1 MNHEEQLI
9 RYAANQ
15 LNETERAEFEKHLAG
30 CAGCQ
35 ADLHLW
41 QSVANEITASDSAMP
56 APVHLADSAL
66 EVIHA
71 PSRLT
76 RAFNGMTQLLR
87 MQLLLMHN
95 ELWVGSAALMF
106 IFLAMALLVARV
118 EVLYFFVPMIA
129 AGTVTLIYGS
139 EHDPAAELTFATPI
153 SPWKILLARLTLVSA
168 YNVFLAL
175 CATAGLLL
183 ILPPQALGELILG
196 WLAPMTFLSAL
207 ALLLSLWI
215 GTSNAL
221 FISYTLWAAQYLALT
236 SVSKWF
242 AFLTPW
248 LDSYRQF
255 WQDPALLFIFGF
267 TLILFALWSAG
278 REQVQWRRTFIV
290 G

>member
-15 LNETERAEFEKHLAG
+15 LSENERADFERHLAE
-30 CAGCQ
+30 CANCQ
-35 ADLHLW
+35 TDLLLW
-41 QSVANEITASDSAMP
+41 QSVADEIHASDSAVP

-71 PSRLT
+71 PSKLT
-76 RAFNGMTQLLR
+76 RAFKSTTQLLR

-95 ELWVGSAALMF
+95 ELWIGSAALMF

-118 EVLYFFVPMIA
+118 EVLHFFVPMIA
-129 AGTVTLIYGS
+129 AGTVTLIYGA

-175 CATAGLLL
+175 CATIGLLL

-236 SVSKWF
+236 SVGEWF

-248 LDSYRQF
+248 FESYRQF
-255 WQDPALLFIFGF
+255 WNDPALLFVFGF
-267 TLILFALWSAG
+267 ALILFALWSAG
-278 REQVQWRRTFIV
+278 REQVQWRRSIAL
-290 G
+290 

>member
-15 LNETERAEFEKHLAG
+15 LNETERAEFERHLAD
-30 CAGCQ
+30 CADCQ
-35 ADLHLW
+35 TDLRLWKSIAD
-41 QSVANEITASDSAMP
+41 EIHASNSAVP
-56 APVHLADSAL
+56 APIHLADSAL
-66 EVIHA
+66 EQIHA
-71 PSRLT
+71 PSKFI
-76 RAFNGMTQLLR
+76 RAFKSMTALLR

-95 ELWVGSAALMF
+95 ELWIGSAALMF
-106 IFLAMALLVARV
+106 IFLAMAFLVARV
-118 EVLYFFVPMIA
+118 EVLHFFVPMIA
-129 AGTVTLIYGS
+129 AGTVTLIYGA

-175 CATAGLLL
+175 CATVGLLL

-221 FISYTLWAAQYLALT
+221 FISYTLWAVQYLALT
-236 SVSKWF
+236 SVGEWI
-242 AFLTPW
+242 AFPTPW
-248 LDSYRQF
+248 LESYRRF
-255 WQDPALLFIFGF
+255 WHEPALLFIFGF
-267 TLILFALWSAG
+267 ALILFALWSTG
-278 REQVQWRRTFIV
+278 REQVQWRRSVAI
-290 G
+290 

>member
-15 LNETERAEFEKHLAG
+15 LNESERADFEKHLAG
-30 CAGCQ
+30 CASCQ
-35 ADLHLW
+35 ADLTLW
-41 QSVANEITASDSAMP
+41 RALANEVIASDSAVP

-66 EVIHA
+66 EAIHA
-71 PSRLT
+71 PSKLT
-76 RAFNGMTQLLR
+76 RAFKGTAQLLQ

-95 ELWVGSAALMF
+95 ELWIGSAALMF
-106 IFLAMALLVARV
+106 IFLAMALIVARV
-118 EVLYFFVPMIA
+118 EVLHFFVPMIA
-129 AGTVTLIYGS
+129 AGTVTLIYGA

-175 CATAGLLL
+175 CATVGLLL

-221 FISYTLWAAQYLALT
+221 FISYTLWAAQFLALT
-236 SVSKWF
+236 SIGEWF
-242 AFLTPW
+242 AFLDPW
-248 LDSYRQF
+248 LESYRQF
-255 WQDPALLFIFGF
+255 WNDPALLFLFGF
-267 TLILFALWSAG
+267 ALVLFALWSAG
-278 REQVQWRRTFIV
+278 REQVKWRRSFV
-290 G
+290 L

>member
-15 LNETERAEFEKHLAG
+15 LNESERAEFEKHLAG

-35 ADLHLW
+35 ADLPLW
-41 QSVANEITASDSAMP
+41 RSLANEVISSDAAVP

-66 EVIHA
+66 KAIHA
-71 PSRLT
+71 PSKLT
-76 RAFNGMTQLLR
+76 RALKSTIQLLR

-95 ELWVGSAALMF
+95 ELWIGSAALMF

-118 EVLYFFVPMIA
+118 EVLHLFVPMIA

-175 CATAGLLL
+175 CAMAGLLL
-183 ILPPQALGELILG
+183 ILPPQEIGELILG

-215 GTSNAL
+215 GTNNAL

-236 SVSKWF
+236 SVGEWF
-242 AFLTPW
+242 NFFTPW
-248 LDSYRQF
+248 LESYRQF
-255 WQDPALLFIFGF
+255 WQDPALLFLLGF
-267 TLILFALWSAG
+267 ALILFALWSAG
-278 REQVQWRRTFIV
+278 REQVQWRRAIAI
-290 G
+290 

>member
-15 LNETERAEFEKHLAG
+15 LNESERADFEKHLAG
-30 CAGCQ
+30 CASCQ
-35 ADLHLW
+35 ADLLLW
-41 QSVANEITASDSAMP
+41 QSLANEVIASDSAVP

-66 EVIHA
+66 EVIHT

-76 RAFNGMTQLLR
+76 RAFRNMTQLLR

-95 ELWVGSAALMF
+95 ELWIGSAALMF

-118 EVLYFFVPMIA
+118 EVLHFFVPMIA

-139 EHDPAAELTFATPI
+139 EHDPAAELTFSAPI

-175 CATAGLLL
+175 CATVGLLL

-221 FISYTLWAAQYLALT
+221 FIAYTLWAAQYLAWT
-236 SVSKWF
+236 SIGEWF
-242 AFLTPW
+242 AFLDPW
-248 LDSYRQF
+248 LESYRQF

-267 TLILFALWSAG
+267 ALILFALWSAG
-278 REQVQWRRTFIV
+278 HEQVQWRRSV
-290 G
+290 VL

>member
-15 LNETERAEFEKHLAG
+15 LDESERAEFEKHLAG

-41 QSVANEITASDSAMP
+41 RALGNEVIASDSAVP
-56 APVHLADSAL
+56 APVLLAESAL
-66 EVIHA
+66 EAIHA

-76 RAFNGMTQLLR
+76 RAFKSTIQLLR

-95 ELWVGSAALMF
+95 ELWIGSAALMF

-118 EVLYFFVPMIA
+118 EVLHLFVPMIA

-153 SPWKILLARLTLVSA
+153 SPCKILLARLTLVSA

-175 CATAGLLL
+175 CAMAGLLL

-215 GTSNAL
+215 GTNNAL

-236 SVSKWF
+236 SVGEWF

-255 WQDPALLFIFGF
+255 WQDPALLFLFGF
-267 TLILFALWSAG
+267 ALILFALWSAG
-278 REQVQWRRTFIV
+278 HEQVQWRRSVAI
-290 G
+290 

>member
-15 LNETERAEFEKHLAG
+15 LNESERAEFEQHLTE
-30 CAGCQ
+30 CVDCQ
-35 ADLHLW
+35 SDLPLW
-41 QSVANEITASDSAMP
+41 QSLANEVTASGSAVT
-56 APVHLADSAL
+56 APVHLADAAL
-66 EVIHA
+66 EAIHA
-71 PSRLT
+71 PSQLT
-76 RAFNGMTQLLR
+76 RAFKSMAQLLR
-87 MQLLLMHN
+87 MQLLLMHS
-95 ELWVGSAALMF
+95 ELWIGSAALMF
-106 IFLAMALLVARV
+106 IFLAMALLAARV
-118 EVLYFFVPMIA
+118 EVLHFFVPMIA

-175 CATAGLLL
+175 CATFALLL

-221 FISYTLWAAQYLALT
+221 FISYTLWAAQYLAFT
-236 SVSKWF
+236 SVGAWF

-248 LDSYRQF
+248 LESYRQF
-255 WQDPALLFIFGF
+255 WNNPALLFLFGF
-267 TLILFALWSAG
+267 ALILLVLWSAG
-278 REQVQWRRTFIV
+278 RERVQWRSIPL
-290 G
+290 

>member
-15 LNETERAEFEKHLAG
+15 LSESERAEFERHLTE
-30 CAGCQ
+30 CTGCQ
-35 ADLHLW
+35 SDLPLW
-41 QSVANEITASDSAMP
+41 LSLANEVTTSDSAVT
-56 APVHLADSAL
+56 APLHLADSAL
-66 EVIHA
+66 EAIHA
-71 PSRLT
+71 PSKLA
-76 RAFNGMTQLLR
+76 RAIKSMAQLLR
-87 MQLLLMHN
+87 MQLLLMHS
-95 ELWVGSAALMF
+95 ELWIGSAALMF
-106 IFLAMALLVARV
+106 TFLAMALLVARV
-118 EVLYFFVPMIA
+118 EVLHFFVPMIA
-129 AGTVTLIYGS
+129 AGTVSLIYGP
-139 EHDPAAELTFATPI
+139 EHDPAAELTFSTPI

-175 CATAGLLL
+175 FATVGLLL

-236 SVSKWF
+236 SVSEWF

-248 LDSYRQF
+248 LEWYSQF
-255 WQDPALLFIFGF
+255 WHDSALLFLLGF
-267 TLILFALWSAG
+267 ALILLVLWSAG
-278 REQVQWRRTFIV
+278 REQVQWHKSFAI
-290 G
+290 

>member
-15 LNETERAEFEKHLAG
+15 LNENEHAEFERHLEN
-30 CAGCQ
+30 CADCQ
-35 ADLHLW
+35 TDLLLW
-41 QSVANEITASDSAMP
+41 QRVADEIHASDSAVP

-66 EVIHA
+66 EAIHA
-71 PSRLT
+71 PTMLM
-76 RAFNGMTQLLR
+76 RAFKNTTQLLR
-87 MQLLLMHN
+87 MQLLLLHN
-95 ELWVGSAALMF
+95 ELWIGSAALLF

-118 EVLYFFVPMIA
+118 EVLHFFVPMVA

-175 CATAGLLL
+175 CATVGLLL
-183 ILPPQALGELILG
+183 ILPPQALGGLILG

-221 FISYTLWAAQYLALT
+221 FISYTLWAAQFLALT
-236 SVSKWF
+236 SVGEWF

-248 LDSYRQF
+248 LESYRQF
-255 WQDPALLFIFGF
+255 WNDPVLLFVFGF

-278 REQVQWRRTFIV
+278 HEQVQWRRSIAI
-290 G
+290 

>member
-15 LNETERAEFEKHLAG
+15 LNESERADFEKHMAG
-30 CAGCQ
+30 CASCQ
-35 ADLHLW
+35 ADLTLW
-41 QSVANEITASDSAMP
+41 QSLANEVIASDSAVP

-66 EVIHA
+66 EAIHA
-71 PSRLT
+71 PSKLT
-76 RAFNGMTQLLR
+76 RAYKSTAQLLR

-95 ELWVGSAALMF
+95 ELWIGSAALMF

-118 EVLYFFVPMIA
+118 EVLHFFVPMIA
-129 AGTVTLIYGS
+129 AGTVTLIYGA

-183 ILPPQALGELILG
+183 ILPPQALGELLLG

-236 SVSKWF
+236 SVGEWF

-248 LDSYRQF
+248 LESYRQF
-255 WQDPALLFIFGF
+255 WNDPALLFIFGF
-267 TLILFALWSAG
+267 ALVLSALWSAG
-278 REQVQWRRTFIV
+278 REQVQWRRSIAM
-290 G
+290 

>member
-1 MNHEEQLI
+1 MNHEEQLV
-9 RYAANQ
+9 RYAAKQ
-15 LNETERAEFEKHLAG
+15 LNENERADFERHLAECG
-30 CAGCQ
+30 DCQ
-35 ADLHLW
+35 TDLILW
-41 QSVANEITASDSAMP
+41 QSVADEIHASDSAVP
-56 APVHLADSAL
+56 APIHIADSAL
-66 EVIHA
+66 EVIYA
-71 PSRLT
+71 PSKLT
-76 RAFNGMTQLLR
+76 RAFQGTTQLLR

-95 ELWVGSAALMF
+95 ELWIGSAALMF

-118 EVLYFFVPMIA
+118 EVLHFFIPMIA

-183 ILPPQALGELILG
+183 ILPPQVLGELILG

-207 ALLLSLWI
+207 ALLLSLWF

-221 FISYTLWAAQYLALT
+221 FISYTLWAAQYLAWT
-236 SVSKWF
+236 SIGEWF

-248 LDSYRQF
+248 LESYRQF
-255 WQDPALLFIFGF
+255 WKDPALLFLFGF
-267 TLILFALWSAG
+267 ALILFALWSAG
-278 REQVQWRRTFIV
+278 SEQVQWRRSVAI
-290 G
+290 

>member
-1 MNHEEQLI
+1 MNHEEKLI

-15 LNETERAEFEKHLAG
+15 LNESERADFEKHLAG

-35 ADLHLW
+35 ADLPLW
-41 QSVANEITASDSAMP
+41 QSLANEVIASNSAVP

-66 EVIHA
+66 EAIHA
-71 PSRLT
+71 PSKLT
-76 RAFNGMTQLLR
+76 RAFKSTVQLLR

-95 ELWVGSAALMF
+95 ELWIGSAALMF
-106 IFLAMALLVARV
+106 IFLAMALIVARV
-118 EVLYFFVPMIA
+118 EVLHFFVPMIA
-129 AGTVTLIYGS
+129 AGTVTLIYGA

-175 CATAGLLL
+175 CATAGLLFV
-183 ILPPQALGELILG
+183 LPSQALGELIFG

-236 SVSKWF
+236 SVGEWF

-248 LDSYRQF
+248 LESYRQF
-255 WQDPALLFIFGF
+255 WNDPALLFMLGF
-267 TLILFALWSAG
+267 ALILFALWSTG
-278 REQVQWRRTFIV
+278 REQVQWRRSIAI
-290 G
+290 

>member
-15 LNETERAEFEKHLAG
+15 LNESERAEFENHLSG
-30 CAGCQ
+30 CVDCQ
-35 ADLHLW
+35 ADLTLW
-41 QSVANEITASDSAMP
+41 ASVANEINASDSAMP

-66 EVIHA
+66 EVINA
-71 PSRLT
+71 PSKLT
-76 RAFNGMTQLLR
+76 RAFRNMTQLLR

-118 EVLYFFVPMIA
+118 EVLHLFVPMIA

-175 CATAGLLL
+175 CATVGLLL

-221 FISYTLWAAQYLALT
+221 FISYTLWSAQYLALT
-236 SVSKWF
+236 SVGEWF

-248 LDSYRQF
+248 LESYRQF
-255 WQDPALLFIFGF
+255 WNDPALLFILGF
-267 TLILFALWSAG
+267 ALILFAFWSAG
-278 REQVQWRRTFIV
+278 REQVQWHRSIAI
-290 G
+290 

>member
-9 RYAANQ
+9 RYVANQ
-15 LNETERAEFEKHLAG
+15 LNESERADFEKHLAG
-30 CAGCQ
+30 CASCQ
-35 ADLHLW
+35 ADLLLW
-41 QSVANEITASDSAMP
+41 QSLANEVIASDSAVP

-66 EVIHA
+66 EVIHT

-76 RAFNGMTQLLR
+76 RAFRNMTQLLR

-95 ELWVGSAALMF
+95 ELWIGSAALMF

-118 EVLYFFVPMIA
+118 EVLHFFVPMIA

-139 EHDPAAELTFATPI
+139 EHDPAAELTFSAPI

-175 CATAGLLL
+175 CATVGLLL

-221 FISYTLWAAQYLALT
+221 FIAYTLWAAQYLAWT
-236 SVSKWF
+236 SIGEWF
-242 AFLTPW
+242 AFLDPW
-248 LDSYRQF
+248 LESYRQF

-267 TLILFALWSAG
+267 ALILFALWSAG
-278 REQVQWRRTFIV
+278 HEQVQWRRSV
-290 G
+290 VL

>member
-15 LNETERAEFEKHLAG
+15 LNESERADFEKHLAG
-30 CAGCQ
+30 CASCQ
-35 ADLHLW
+35 ADLTLW
-41 QSVANEITASDSAMP
+41 RSLANEVIASDSAIP

-66 EVIHA
+66 EAIHA
-71 PSRLT
+71 PSKLT
-76 RAFNGMTQLLR
+76 RAFRGMVQLLR

-95 ELWVGSAALMF
+95 ELWIGSAALMF

-175 CATAGLLL
+175 CATVGLLL

-236 SVSKWF
+236 SVGEWF
-242 AFLTPW
+242 AFLDPW
-248 LDSYRQF
+248 LELYRQF
-255 WQDPALLFIFGF
+255 WNNPTLLILFGF
-267 TLILFALWSAG
+267 VLILFALWSTG
-278 REQVQWRRTFIV
+278 RERVQWRRAIAM
-290 G
+290 

>member
-1 MNHEEQLI
+1 MNHEERLI

-15 LNETERAEFEKHLAG
+15 LNESEHADFEKHLAG
-30 CAGCQ
+30 CASCQ
-35 ADLHLW
+35 ADLTLW
-41 QSVANEITASDSAMP
+41 QSLANEVIASDSAVP
-56 APVHLADSAL
+56 APVHLVDSAL
-66 EVIHA
+66 EAIHT
-71 PSRLT
+71 PSKLT
-76 RAFNGMTQLLR
+76 RAYKSTAQLLR

-95 ELWVGSAALMF
+95 ELWIGSAALMF

-118 EVLYFFVPMIA
+118 EVLHFFVPMIA
-129 AGTVTLIYGS
+129 AGTVTLIYGV

-183 ILPPQALGELILG
+183 ILPPQALGELLLG

-221 FISYTLWAAQYLALT
+221 LISYTLWAAQYIALT
-236 SVSKWF
+236 SVGEWF

-248 LDSYRQF
+248 LESYRQF
-255 WQDPALLFIFGF
+255 WNDPALLFIFGF
-267 TLILFALWSAG
+267 ALVLSALWSAG
-278 REQVQWRRTFIV
+278 REQVQWRRSIAM
-290 G
+290 

>member
-9 RYAANQ
+9 RYAADQ
-15 LNETERAEFEKHLAG
+15 LNENERAEFEQHLAE
-30 CAGCQ
+30 CADCR
-35 ADLHLW
+35 ADLLLW
-41 QSVANEITASDSAMP
+41 QSVADEIHASHSTVP

-66 EVIHA
+66 EAIHA
-71 PSRLT
+71 PSKLT
-76 RAFNGMTQLLR
+76 RAFKNMIQLLR

-95 ELWVGSAALMF
+95 ELWIGSAALMF

-118 EVLYFFVPMIA
+118 EVLHFFVPMIA

-175 CATAGLLL
+175 CATAGLLF

-196 WLAPMTFLSAL
+196 WLAPLTFLSAL

-236 SVSKWF
+236 SIGEWF
-242 AFLTPW
+242 IFLSPW
-248 LDSYRQF
+248 LESYRQF
-255 WQDPALLFIFGF
+255 WKDPALLFVFGF
-267 TLILFALWSAG
+267 ALILFALWSAG
-278 REQVQWRRTFIV
+278 REQVQWRRSIAI
-290 G
+290 

>member
-9 RYAANQ
+9 RYAAKQ
-15 LNETERAEFEKHLAG
+15 LNDNERAEFERHLAG
-30 CAGCQ
+30 CTDCQ
-35 ADLHLW
+35 TDLLLW
-41 QSVANEITASDSAMP
+41 RSVADEIHASNSAVP
-56 APVHLADSAL
+56 APVHLAESAL
-66 EVIHA
+66 EAIHA
-71 PSRLT
+71 PSKLT
-76 RAFNGMTQLLR
+76 RAFQNMTHLLR

-95 ELWVGSAALMF
+95 ELWIGSAALMF

-118 EVLYFFVPMIA
+118 EVLYFFAPMVA

-175 CATAGLLL
+175 CATVGLLL
-183 ILPPQALGELILG
+183 ILPPQALSELILG

-221 FISYTLWAAQYLALT
+221 FISYSLWAAQYLALM
-236 SVSKWF
+236 SVGEWF
-242 AFLTPW
+242 AFLSPW
-248 LDSYRQF
+248 LELYRQF
-255 WQDPALLFIFGF
+255 WNDPALLFLFGF
-267 TLILFALWSAG
+267 ALILFALWSTG
-278 REQVQWRRTFIV
+278 REQVQWHRSITI
-290 G
+290 

>member
-15 LNETERAEFEKHLAG
+15 LNENERTDFERHLAVCG
-30 CAGCQ
+30 DCQ
-35 ADLHLW
+35 TDLLLW
-41 QSVANEITASDSAMP
+41 QSVADEIHASNAAVP
-56 APVHLADSAL
+56 APIHLADSAL
-66 EVIHA
+66 ETIHT
-71 PSRLT
+71 PSKLT
-76 RAFNGMTQLLR
+76 RAFKNTAQLLR
-87 MQLLLMHN
+87 VQLLLMHN

-118 EVLYFFVPMIA
+118 EVLHFFVPMIA

-175 CATAGLLL
+175 SATVGLLL

-221 FISYTLWAAQYLALT
+221 FISYTLWSAQYLALT
-236 SVSKWF
+236 SVGEWF

-248 LDSYRQF
+248 LESYRQF
-255 WQDPALLFIFGF
+255 WNEPALLFILGF
-267 TLILFALWSAG
+267 ALILFALWSTG
-278 REQVQWRRTFIV
+278 REQVQWRRSFV
-290 G
+290 L